1 MIFCTQLTFDLF
13 LRLRSN
19 YRLGIHPYV
28 FCHISRNNI
37 SMGRIMYSILPS
49 KVKISVFFSMGLP
62 TIININE
69 FNPIYKRRDKVTR
82 KVVQDDQDKK
92 MGRDVLFGMKCPGTI
107 RWKYPNTPCCMKAYM
122 SHKIHHV
129 FNFADVNKNLYVNL
143 CDKKQISDWKWNCNI
158 RIVFKQIIVV

>member
-49 KVKISVFFSMGLP
+49 KVKISVFFPMGLP
-62 TIININE
+62 TTDFSLTIYSNVLKLCIYLFYFIFSHLVSILNITCSIIYTLNFKFVFHISS
-69 FNPIYKRRDKVTR
+69 VLR
-82 KVVQDDQDKK
+82 KI
-92 MGRDVLFGMKCPGTI
+92 MYYYFFFFFFLF
-107 RWKYPNTPCCMKAYM
+107 A
-122 SHKIHHV
+122 
-129 FNFADVNKNLYVNL
+129 LY
-143 CDKKQISDWKWNCNI
+143 I
-158 RIVFKQIIVV
+158 